1 MPEELRRK
9 LVAQAKTRH
18 RKDTFEFS
26 LTFSDNPIDMF
37 ARGDKSAMNGSQM
50 RGGLLFFGAAGC
62 VQCHAVSGVSNEQF
76 SDFRQHVIGLPQLF
90 PKVGDVPFDGPNA
103 NEDFGLEQI
112 TGRPSDRYAF
122 RTSPLRN
129 VKLQPTFFH
138 NGAYTRLE
146 DALRFHLDAI
156 TSARNYNPAQ
166 AGVDPDLRLGPVEPV
181 LQRIDPPLKK

>member
-50 RGGLLFFGAAGC
+50 RGALLFFGNAGC
-62 VQCHAVSGVSNEQF
+62 VQCHAVSGESNEQF

-90 PKVGDVPFDGPNA
+90 PSRGNVLLRVTKLLLTGNI
-103 NEDFGLEQI
+103 DFPI
-112 TGRPSDRYAF
+112 
-122 RTSPLRN
+122 
-129 VKLQPTFFH
+129 
-138 NGAYTRLE
+138 
-146 DALRFHLDAI
+146 
-156 TSARNYNPAQ
+156 
-166 AGVDPDLRLGPVEPV
+166 
-181 LQRIDPPLKK
+181 